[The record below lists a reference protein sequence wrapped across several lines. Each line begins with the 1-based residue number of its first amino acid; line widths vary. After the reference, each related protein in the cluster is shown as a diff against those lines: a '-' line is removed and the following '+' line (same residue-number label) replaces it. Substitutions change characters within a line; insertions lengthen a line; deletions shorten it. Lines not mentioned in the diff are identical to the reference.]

1 VPTICRVR
9 VGTARRARL
18 CPPYGRSQLIE
29 IGARAYSWLFGYDDE
44 MKVWASQNRPLIL
57 LVLGLSGIV
66 YAMYDWLEDPER

>member
-1 VPTICRVR
+1 MTL
-9 VGTARRARL
+9 RRWIFGFLRRFFL
-18 CPPYGRSQLIE
+18 FSIVVIG
-29 IGARAYSWLFGYDDE
+29 GARAYSWLFGYDDE